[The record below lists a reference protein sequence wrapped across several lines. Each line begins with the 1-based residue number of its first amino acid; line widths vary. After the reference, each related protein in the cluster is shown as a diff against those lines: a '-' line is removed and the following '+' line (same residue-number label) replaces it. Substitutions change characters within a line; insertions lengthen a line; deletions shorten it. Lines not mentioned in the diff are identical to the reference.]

1 MATYITNWIDYSAG
15 KLSASAVKAAGYTG
29 AIRYID
35 APNLLKTKHT
45 NQAEYDDFIAN
56 GLDIQL
62 VMEEGTGDPDGGY
75 AAGVARAQR
84 AKAGADFLG
93 YGGLIYFC
101 NDRPTLPSATD
112 WQQYLVGAASV
123 LGRGRVGAYGFA
135 NALNAAQNYASGF
148 WQAGRESDLVP
159 HADVYQWNNGR
170 VSVSGIEC
178 DLNKV
183 IRIYG
188 LGGGGATSGSDYEYE
203 EDDMPEP
210 ILMPASSGVS
220 YKTLYFGGQFDGVLN
235 IVPVG
240 DVVFMGPVYTWG
252 PGSGKDQGNGTG
264 GGQSLVAGV
273 NPARVEVNQPGAYR
287 IPKGTTRVF
296 YSYSSN
302 QPHYA
307 CIEKVA

>member
-1 MATYITNWIDYSAG
+1 
-15 KLSASAVKAAGYTG
+15 V
-29 AIRYID
+29 IRYID
-35 APNLLKTKHT
+35 QPNLLTHKHT
-45 NQAEYDDFIAN
+45 TKEEYASHLAA
-56 GLDIQL
+56 GLDVQL
-62 VMEEGTGDPDGGY
+62 VMEVGTTDPDGGY
-75 AAGVARAQR
+75 AAGVALAQR
-84 AKAGADFLG
+84 AKAGADWLG
-93 YGGLIYFC
+93 YHGIIYMT
-101 NDRPTLPSATD
+101 NDRPDLPSVTN
-112 WQQYLVGAASV
+112 WQEFLRGAATV
-123 LGRGRVGAYGFA
+123 FGITRTGAYGFA
-135 NALNAAQNYASGF
+135 PALNTARNFASGF

-159 HADVYQWNNGR
+159 HADIYQWNNGR
-170 VSVSGIEC
+170 VTVDGVEC

-188 LGGGGATSGSDYEYE
+188 LGGGGSSTGSDYEYE

-220 YKTLYFGGQFDGVLN
+220 YKTLYFGGQYEGTLN

-252 PGSGKDQGNGTG
+252 PGTGKDQGNGTG
-264 GGQSLVAGV
+264 GGQSRVAGV

-307 CIEKVA
+307 CVERVA